1 MHSYESDAALAQYLW
16 LHYGE
21 SQARVPDAFRAALG
35 FPARCAALSLRSGA
49 DSAAPST
56 GVQPDVEGGAPSPP
70 VRALDVGCAV
80 GRSTFELAR
89 GCAEVIG
96 IDFSA
101 RFIAAA
107 QALQRSETLFY
118 VVPEQGELTRPM
130 QARAPSDVDRARVRF
145 EVGDAMD
152 LRADLGAFDVVL
164 AANLICRLS
173 EPRQF
178 LHRLPALVKPG
189 GTLVLTT
196 PSTWKQIYTPRE
208 NWIGGY
214 AGERGPVHTLDGLKE
229 ILAPHFALESRTDE
243 PLLIPEHARKYEFI
257 IAEATRWR
265 RVNL

>member
-21 SQARVPDAFRAALG
+21 SEARVPEAFRAALG
-35 FPARCAALSLRSGA
+35 FPARCAQCAGAAVDDRGARSA
-49 DSAAPST
+49 IAPA
-56 GVQPDVEGGAPSPP
+56 G
-70 VRALDVGCAV
+70 RALDVGCAV

-89 GCAEVIG
+89 GCAGVIG

-107 QALQRSETLFY
+107 QALQRGETLSY
-118 VVPEQGELTRPM
+118 VVPDQGELV
-130 QARAPSDVDRARVRF
+130 QALEARAPSDVDRARVRF
-145 EVGDAMD
+145 EVGDAMA

-173 EPRQF
+173 EPRRF
-178 LHRLPALVKPG
+178 LDRLPALVKPG
-189 GTLVLTT
+189 GSLLLTT
-196 PSTWKQIYTPRE
+196 PSTWKQIHTPRQ

-214 AGERGPVHTLDGLKE
+214 AGERGPVHTLEGLNE

-257 IAEATRWR
+257 VAEATRWR